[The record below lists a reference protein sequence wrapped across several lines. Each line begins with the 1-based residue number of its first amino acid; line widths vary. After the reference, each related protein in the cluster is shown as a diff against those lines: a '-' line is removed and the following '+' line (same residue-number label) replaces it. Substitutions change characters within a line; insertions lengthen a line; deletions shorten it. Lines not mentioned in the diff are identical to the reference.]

1 MSEKGN
7 SRKGADKLKSK
18 TMKSPNTK
26 PAKSKV
32 KESPQ
37 PRVVKE
43 RAKPEMKKLHE
54 HVKLF
59 KDQLLKK
66 KQSLTNYLR
75 TELSELEAA
84 DKHHLADLEEM
95 ASDTHDTDSVCEIMA
110 VGSDTIDQIDRAL
123 VRIEDGTYGACED
136 CGDHIS
142 FERLE
147 ALPFATLC
155 VNCKKKR
162 EVLRS

>member
-1 MSEKGN
+1 MK
-7 SRKGADKLKSK
+7 K
-18 TMKSPNTK
+18 MKSPNIK
-26 PAKSKV
+26 SAKTKV
-32 KESPQ
+32 KEPAKAK
-37 PRVVKE
+37 VVKD
-43 RAKPEMKKLHE
+43 RPKSEMKRLQE
-54 HVKLF
+54 HVKVF
-59 KDQLLKK
+59 KEQLLKK

-162 EVLRS
+162 EILRS